1 MYLQMHAV
9 QCINVFG
16 NKSMLNESLGTDGN
30 LYDPWQHGEP
40 LAEQRPQ
47 HEEQRVEDVERAD
60 GDEHDEEE
68 RVVAVLQGDDSI
80 ALNIWSVHPSTFK
93 SNVSN
98 QKNIPG

>member
-40 LAEQRPQ
+40 LAEQRPE

-68 RVVAVLQGDDSI
+68 RVVAVLQGGWRFNSFQD
-80 ALNIWSVHPSTFK
+80 LLGPSYL
-93 SNVSN
+93 
-98 QKNIPG
+98 PGAQFNGD